1 VQALAFAPRLFH
13 ARNNHQELFA
23 IRCGNPNVFS
33 TARPAGRPGL
43 FRVRA
48 YSGADESET
57 ARFEFMPRTAVR
69 RVNRT
74 GRRMA
79 LGGKRR
85 GDEMELKL
93 RRFEIVTLEVERRS

>member
-1 VQALAFAPRLFH
+1 M
-13 ARNNHQELFA
+13 
-23 IRCGNPNVFS
+23 
-33 TARPAGRPGL
+33 PG
-43 FRVRA
+43 
-48 YSGADESET
+48 
-57 ARFEFMPRTAVR
+57 TAVR

>member
-1 VQALAFAPRLFH
+1 M
-13 ARNNHQELFA
+13 
-23 IRCGNPNVFS
+23 
-33 TARPAGRPGL
+33 PG
-43 FRVRA
+43 
-48 YSGADESET
+48 
-57 ARFEFMPRTAVR
+57 TAVR
-69 RVNRT
+69 RVNRM